1 MGISDLLGKRQPQT
15 TDGNPA
21 ITGILPPAAL
31 PGGEVKITGRSLV
44 PHAHA
49 FARPKVT
56 FGNGVESRLIVSAD
70 EYLIARVP
78 DGAQSGAITVTV
90 APAPEHPAS
99 SPYEF
104 KVAVQIADGIHAVAN
119 PAVDAEGNIFAT
131 LSGQRGEETAASV
144 YKLDTDFHQR
154 AYAAGIMNAT
164 GLAVGPDGQLY
175 VSSRHEGSIYRIAA
189 NGNMSV
195 YAQGMGVATG
205 IAFDREGNLYAG
217 DRSGSVFKISRE
229 REIYVFATLEP
240 SVAAYH
246 LAFDYAD
253 NLYVSAPTTTSSDP
267 IYMIDPD
274 GQITEFYRGLGRP
287 QGLAFDSEGNLYAA
301 ASLAGRR
308 GVVRITPQ
316 GEAALVIAGNGIVGL
331 AFTPTATC
339 ILATSTAL
347 YQLSWGIHGKLLS
360 GA

>member
-1 MGISDLLGKRQPQT
+1 MGISDLLSKRQPQIA
-15 TDGNPA
+15 DGNPA

-31 PGGEVKITGRSLV
+31 PGGEVKITGRALIS
-44 PHAHA
+44 HAEM

-56 FGNGVESRLIVSAD
+56 FATGAESRLIVSAD

-78 DGAQSGAITVTV
+78 DDAQSGTITI
-90 APAPEHPAS
+90 APSPEHTAS

-119 PAVDAEGNIFAT
+119 PAVDAEGNIFTT
-131 LSGQRGEETAASV
+131 LSGPRGEETPASV

-154 AYAAGIMNAT
+154 AYATGIMNAT

-175 VSSRHEGSIYRIAA
+175 VSSRHEGSIYRVAA

-267 IYMIDPD
+267 IYMIDPE

-287 QGLAFDSEGNLYAA
+287 QGLAFDNEGNLYVA

-339 ILATSTAL
+339 ILATSTTL